1 MTKTIKICDKCGKEC
16 RRLIRVPFMRI
27 KAHKIEFLND
37 TEIGTAYND
46 YCEECTRKIVDKVN
60 SIVLDQKF

>member
-16 RRLIRVPFMRI
+16 GWLFRVPFMRI
-27 KAHKIEFLND
+27 TGHEIKFMND

-60 SIVLDQKF
+60 DIVLGQKF